1 MPPEGLSKA
10 PGAGCGNDDS
20 PVRTPR
26 ARLRQGQSPEHPAGL
41 SDAKFPPDSFIHLDV
56 ARETIIRD
64 IDFAFVCSPRW
75 SGKHFDPSGN
85 KRCLYF
91 NMKRLH
97 GISLDIS
104 TPFPP
109 SLPSCRMSVP

>member
-1 MPPEGLSKA
+1 MDCVNED
-10 PGAGCGNDDS
+10 N
-20 PVRTPR
+20 PVRT
-26 ARLRQGQSPEHPAGL
+26 AQAQLRKCRGWEHPAVL
-41 SDAKFPPDSFIHLDV
+41 SDAKFPPNGFIHLDL
-56 ARETIIRD
+56 AIGTILWG
-64 IDFAFVCSPRW
+64 IDFAFARSPRW

-91 NMKRLH
+91 NMKRFR

-109 SLPSCRMSVP
+109 SLPSPRLCSLEYTILLS